1 LEEARRIQGILATQ
15 VVAEGTLSGTRY
27 IAGCDVAYGAED
39 HWLVAGVVLWDM
51 EKETIVESW
60 TITGEVNFPYV
71 PGYLSFREC
80 PPLLKVLSELGREVH
95 AVLIDG
101 HGIAHPRGLGLASH
115 LGLHLDVPTIGCAK
129 SLLAGE
135 YEEPGPKRGNLGWI
149 VLGGQIVGAAVRTR
163 DLVKPV
169 FVSPGNNVG
178 VKESVELVL
187 KCCGG
192 YRIPEPIRGAHL
204 LVQRKKREWKPQ
216 GLRGPNRAY
225 GKKRLEAVKGR

>member
-1 LEEARRIQGILATQ
+1 MEEARRIQGILAAQ
-15 VVAEGTLSGTRY
+15 VVIEGTLSGARY
-27 IAGCDVAYGAED
+27 IAGCDVAYGAEG

-51 EKETIVESW
+51 EKGTIVESR

-80 PPLLKVLSELGREVH
+80 PLLLRVLSKVEREIH

-129 SLLAGE
+129 SLLAGD
-135 YEEPGPKRGNLGWI
+135 YEEPGPKKGDVGWI
-149 VLGGQIVGAAVRTR
+149 FLGGKVVGAAVRTR

-178 VKESVELVL
+178 VKDSVKLVL
-187 KCCGG
+187 ECSRGH
-192 YRIPEPIRGAHL
+192 RIPEPIRCAHI
-204 LVQRKKREWKPQ
+204 LVQRRKREGKPQ
-216 GLRGPNRAY
+216 GLRAPDRAY
-225 GKKRLEAVKGR
+225 RKDCLKP